1 MSEFICARCGYAC
14 SRCICK
20 RPIGLPAN
28 HEVADLRAEVE
39 RLRKAGRK
47 LRAVICRLEVY
58 ADHSPVCRSSGKAKS
73 CDCGYHETMDAVEAA
88 LAAPQPKQE
97 ETK

>member
-28 HEVADLRAEVE
+28 HEVADLRAENE
-39 RLRKAGRK
+39 RLRLGWMDSASESAGLRVEAER
-47 LRAVICRLEVY
+47 LRAELKVAHSVLEKLS
-58 ADHSPVCRSSGKAKS
+58 SPPLIAG
-73 CDCGYHETMDAVEAA
+73 AVV
-88 LAAPQPKQE
+88 PPSWDWQKQE